1 MRITPEPDPLP
12 PLPDTLIFTTEGST
26 ASAAAWTEPSVAAGA
41 GAASSTGE
49 ALAASVVDVPEEAG
63 SGPHSCH
70 AAAPPTPEAPPTST
84 QVAST
89 AAARPVRRRGGGGG
103 AAYAGCPDGSACQIG
118 PRSRVGSCWC
128 SGVVPLGRGSGV
140 SVMTPLCAASL

>member
-1 MRITPEPDPLP
+1 MRTTPEPDPLP
-12 PLPDTLIFTTEGST
+12 PLPETLIFTTEGST

-49 ALAASVVDVPEEAG
+49 ALAVPLDVVVADVD

-70 AAAPPTPEAPPTST
+70 AAAPPTPAAPPAST
-84 QVAST
+84 EVAST
-89 AAARPVRRRGGGGG
+89 AAASPAPRRRRGGG
-103 AAYAGCPDGSACQIG
+103 AAYAGCPCGSVSQIG

-128 SGVVPLGRGSGV
+128 SGVAPLGRGSGV